1 MDQTLNTTCCIAG
14 GGPAGIMLGYLLAR
28 AGIDVTVLEKHGDFF
43 RDFRGDTIHPST
55 MELMHELGLLDEF
68 LKVPHDEVTHLSAQ
82 IGSDRLTIADF
93 THMPTHSKFIALMP
107 QWDFLDFIAKH
118 GKALPNFHLL
128 MDTEATGLIEEG
140 GRIAGVRTRD
150 GGSIRAALT
159 VAADGRHSIL
169 RGAAGLT
176 VEDFAA
182 PMDVLWFRIS
192 RSAGDSP
199 ETFGHVEAGH
209 MMIMLNRQSYWQCA
223 VIIRKGSAAA
233 LQQGPIEAFRQSVV
247 GISPFLA
254 DRIGEIRSWDDVKL
268 LTVTIDRLTRWH
280 RPGFLAIGDAAHAMS
295 PIGGVGINLAI
306 QDAVAAANALS
317 GPLKRGPVDES
328 VLAAIEQRR
337 TFPTKVTQGIQ
348 IAIQQRLIDPVLS
361 STRPLRAPGILRFLA
376 GIPALRF
383 IPAYVVGV
391 GVRPEHVRLQ

>member
-1 MDQTLNTTCCIAG
+1 
-14 GGPAGIMLGYLLAR
+14 
-28 AGIDVTVLEKHGDFF
+28 
-43 RDFRGDTIHPST
+43 
-55 MELMHELGLLDEF
+55 
-68 LKVPHDEVTHLSAQ
+68 
-82 IGSDRLTIADF
+82 
-93 THMPTHSKFIALMP
+93 
-107 QWDFLDFIAKH
+107 
-118 GKALPNFHLL
+118 
-128 MDTEATGLIEEG
+128 
-140 GRIAGVRTRD
+140 
-150 GGSIRAALT
+150 
-159 VAADGRHSIL
+159 
-169 RGAAGLT
+169 
-176 VEDFAA
+176 
-182 PMDVLWFRIS
+182 
-192 RSAGDSP
+192 
-199 ETFGHVEAGH
+199 
-209 MMIMLNRQSYWQCA
+209 
-223 VIIRKGSAAA
+223 
-233 LQQGPIEAFRQSVV
+233 VV

-348 IAIQQRLIDPVLS
+348 IAIQKRLIDPVLS

>member
-118 GKALPNFHLL
+118 GKTLPNFHLL
-128 MDTEATGLIEEG
+128 MDTEATGLIEDG
-140 GRIAGVRTRD
+140 RRIAGVRIQD

-223 VIIRKGSAAA
+223 VIIRKGSAAT

-254 DRIGEIRSWDDVKL
+254 YRIGEIRSWDDVKL

-348 IAIQQRLIDPVLS
+348 IAIQKRLIDPVLS

-383 IPAYVVGV
+383 IPAYIVGV